1 MYHDIWKK
9 MPTHFNIPQ
18 VDREQFYPG
27 DYSMNFATKMQHFK
41 KTNKELL
48 VLTP

>member
-9 MPTHFNIPQ
+9 MPTHFNILK
-18 VDREQFYPG
+18 VDQEQFSPG
-27 DYSMNFATKMQHFK
+27 EYGMIFATKNAA
-41 KTNKELL
+41 NKELL